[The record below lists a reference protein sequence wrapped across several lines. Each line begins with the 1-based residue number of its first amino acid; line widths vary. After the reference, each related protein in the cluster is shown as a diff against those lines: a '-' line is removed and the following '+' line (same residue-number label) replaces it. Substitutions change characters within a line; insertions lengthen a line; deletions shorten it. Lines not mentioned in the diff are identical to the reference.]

1 MIFYEAP
8 HKLRATLDDLA
19 AAFGPDRPM
28 AVCREL
34 TKLHEEV
41 LRLTIGEAA
50 ERYAGQ
56 EPRGEFVLVVAGRPP
71 QAEAGDEDAA
81 LARVWELRREG
92 MPLKAASAQ
101 AAEEYGVKKRTLYN
115 RAVQSPEQGL

>member
-19 AAFGPDRPM
+19 AAFGPGRPM

-41 LRLTIGEAA
+41 LRLTIGEAVS
-50 ERYAGQ
+50 RYAGQ
-56 EPRGEFVLVVAGRPP
+56 EPRGEFVLVVAGCPP
-71 QAEAGDEDAA
+71 QTETGDEDAA
-81 LARVWELRREG
+81 LARAEELCRTG
-92 MPLKAASAQ
+92 LPLKTAAAQ
-101 AAEEYGVKKRTLYN
+101 AAEEFGVKKRTLYN
-115 RAVQSPEQGL
+115 RALQNRERNI